1 MIVPLYAWVPMRYI
15 RGMAT
20 RTRRRRRRTTTD
32 PRRAVAYL
40 RVSTDEQRNGPEAQ
54 RADIEAW
61 AVREGVAVVA
71 WHTDDGISGAAPVDR
86 RPALLSALAE
96 LRAHGAGV
104 LVVGSRDRL
113 ARDVFAAALLDR
125 LVTDAG
131 ARIVSAAGEGS
142 DGDDPAAKLQQ
153 GMADLLA
160 AYERAVIA
168 ARTRAAM
175 RAMARRGEAI
185 GHPRLGFRVVD
196 GRPVVDTAEAE
207 MVARAVTLRG
217 EGLSLRA
224 LAERLTAEGYAT
236 RAGRPHNLRSVSAL
250 LAAAPV
256 ASVAA

>member
-20 RTRRRRRRTTTD
+20 RTRARRAPVTD

-40 RVSTDEQRNGPEAQ
+40 RVSTDEQHLGPEAQ
-54 RADIEAW
+54 RAALEAW
-61 AVREGVAVVA
+61 AAREGVVVVA
-71 WHTDDGISGAAPVDR
+71 WHTDAGVSGATPIAH
-86 RPALLSALAE
+86 RPGLTAALAD
-96 LRAHGAGV
+96 LAVHGAGLLAV
-104 LVVGSRDRL
+104 SRRDRL
-113 ARDVFAAALLDR
+113 ARDVMAAAMTER
-125 LVTDAG
+125 LAADAG
-131 ARIVSAAGEGS
+131 ARVVSAAGEGTEG
-142 DGDDPAAKLQQ
+142 GDDPAAAL
-153 GMADLLA
+153 MRRMVDAFA
-160 AYERAVIA
+160 EYERALIA

-175 RAMARRGEAI
+175 AAMARRGEAI